1 METISE
7 NKLQTLPPQVI
18 TPLPAYQCLGN
29 NVPFPNTPLT
39 HNAPLPSAPNIQQQT
54 TSFQTHSYEPPL
66 NMNQST
72 SYEIP
77 QPSNKSTNKQHLIQT
92 VKLLDKQNSPPIDFE
107 QLKITANKMH
117 NRSHSLDI
125 LKNDDQ
131 PHTNEVT
138 YFKNHSADKY
148 EV

>member
-1 METISE
+1 
-7 NKLQTLPPQVI
+7 
-18 TPLPAYQCLGN
+18 
-29 NVPFPNTPLT
+29 
-39 HNAPLPSAPNIQQQT
+39 
-54 TSFQTHSYEPPL
+54 
-66 NMNQST
+66 MNQST
-72 SYEIP
+72 SYELR
-77 QPSNKSTNKQHLIQT
+77 QPSHKSTNKHHLIPT
-92 VKLLDKQNSPPIDFE
+92 VKLMDIQNPPSVDFD

-138 YFKNHSADKY
+138 YFKNHSADTY